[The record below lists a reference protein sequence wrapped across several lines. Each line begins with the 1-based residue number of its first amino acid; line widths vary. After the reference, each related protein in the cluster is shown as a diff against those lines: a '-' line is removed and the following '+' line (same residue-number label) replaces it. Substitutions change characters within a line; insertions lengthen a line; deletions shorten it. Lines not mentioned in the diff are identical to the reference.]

1 MPNVFGHRKCKSL
14 VETVNKETFDL
25 HTHGIITRTGRAA
38 NVSGPT
44 LLMTD
49 KDGKII
55 AGQTYDGDL
64 IIGGN
69 LTAALINGEDI
80 SETLSALRD
89 AIANVAVSM
98 VYKVTISKTWQG
110 AAAPYRQDIALDG
123 ITEHD
128 TPIITLIKNGAT
140 MAAVEAQEAAYNA
153 IYRIVAQNGKIVILA
168 KSPTSTEITLQVK
181 VIR

>member
-14 VETVNKETFDL
+14 VETVNKEAFDL

-49 KDGKII
+49 NAGKII
-55 AGQTYDGDL
+55 ASQTYDGDL

-69 LTAALINGEDI
+69 LTAAFINGENY
-80 SETLSALRD
+80 SESLAALRD
-89 AIANVAVSM
+89 AIANATVSLL
-98 VYKVTISKTWQG
+98 YKVPVSTVWTGSG
-110 AAAPYRQDIALDG
+110 APYRQDIAIDG

-128 TPIITLIKNGAT
+128 APIIPLVKNGAT

-153 IYRIVAQNGKIVILA
+153 IYRIVAQNGKIVVLA
-168 KSPTSTEITLQVK
+168 KTPTVTEITLQVK